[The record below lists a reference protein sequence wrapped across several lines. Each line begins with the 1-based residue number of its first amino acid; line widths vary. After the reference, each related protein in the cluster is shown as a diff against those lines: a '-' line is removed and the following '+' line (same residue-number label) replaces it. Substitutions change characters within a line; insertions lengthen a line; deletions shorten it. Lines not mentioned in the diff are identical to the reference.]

1 MSSRR
6 SPLIVVMQP
15 TYLWDF
21 PDRAIPWLLNWPQ
34 QRTIHVQRPVCAPAM
49 ITLNWLRVLGTA
61 ELSQIDQ
68 GVRHQFHAKMALLHV
83 FKPKQQPLE
92 FVLPRKGP
100 VDTCP
105 QGMNSCIE

>member
-21 PDRAIPWLLNWPQ
+21 PDRAIPWLLNWPR

-49 ITLNWLRVLGTA
+49 IILEVLGHEPPEMPLVQDDHVVQA
-61 ELSQIDQ
+61 FAADAPDQ
-68 GVRHQFHAKMALLHV
+68 PFDVG
-83 FKPKQQPLE
+83 
-92 FVLPRKGP
+92 VLPRTPWGN
-100 VDTCP
+100 
-105 QGMNSCIE
+105 QHFF